1 MVPGTRIV
9 LGLAAALST
18 LSFTHA
24 ALAQQATMERI
35 KRLETILVCAD
46 PERLPY
52 SSEKLS
58 PAGFDLDVAQE
69 IAKELGVKLGYTW
82 HSTHRGKK
90 IVRQMVDGTCDF
102 FPGFPLESSFEEDN
116 FRVVLS
122 KPYYSSG
129 FATLARADAPD
140 TILQDSKTKGVGVQM
155 GTLPDFRL
163 FNRGYERKLFRNT
176 KDMID
181 AIKHKEIDAAVVT
194 ASEGGWEVKSSGDAS
209 LKVLAN
215 TEKDFVFPM
224 AIATRKDDKELRELI
239 NAAIDKMKA
248 DGRLEAIFAKYGMVQ
263 LAGTGGGEPPKSKAQ
278 KEEEE
283 GKKDGDGPPNPDK
296 KSDLNKAHP
305 VFAQTPAGFA
315 GRLASIFIAS
325 AAAADGEKPAATP
338 GEIAK
343 DEHGIPFSRDDMVD
357 PTIVEDFPA
366 DAKAIDDGRKLYKQA
381 CYKCHGNYGVS
392 GGTVPDLRKY
402 AAKYDHYEMFGVIQA
417 GRLELGMPAWND
429 YLTADEIKRIVV
441 YVKALP
447 KIEQ

>member
-1 MVPGTRIV
+1 MVPGSRIA

-18 LSFTHA
+18 LSLTHA

-35 KRLETILVCAD
+35 KRLGTILVCAD
-46 PERLPY
+46 PDRLPY
-52 SSEKLS
+52 SSEKLN
-58 PAGFDLDVAQE
+58 PAGFDLDVSQE

-129 FATLARADAPD
+129 FATLTRSDAPE
-140 TILQDSKTKGVGVQM
+140 TILQDSKAKGVGVQM

-163 FNRGYERKLFRNT
+163 FERGYERKLFRNT

-181 AIKHKEIDAAVVT
+181 AVKHKEIDAAVVT
-194 ASEGGWEVKSSGDAS
+194 ASEGGWEVKSGGDAS

-224 AIATRKDDKELRELI
+224 AIATRKDDKELREAI
-239 NAAIDKMKA
+239 NTAIDKMKA
-248 DGRLEAIFAKYGMVQ
+248 DGRLEAIFTKYGMVQ

-283 GKKDGDGPPNPDK
+283 GKKDDDGPKPDK
-296 KSDLNKAHP
+296 KSELAPADTKA
-305 VFAQTPAGFA
+305 
-315 GRLASIFIAS
+315 ASLSNWLIS
-325 AAAADGEKPAATP
+325 PAAAEEGEKKPDFKP
-338 GEIAK
+338 GEDPGA
-343 DEHGIPFSRDDMVD
+343 DWHGLAINPEFAVD
-357 PTIVEDFPA
+357 PKKVEDFPA
-366 DAKAIDDGRKLYKQA
+366 DDKSIDKGRQLYKQA
-381 CYKCHGNYGVS
+381 CYKCHGNNGIS
-392 GGTVPDLRKY
+392 GGTIPDLRNF
-402 AAKYDHYEMFGVIQA
+402 AAKADHYEMFMVIQA
-417 GRLELGMPAWND
+417 GRLDRGMPAWND
-429 YLTADEIKRIVV
+429 YLTEDEIKKIVV
-441 YVKALP
+441 YVKALHR
-447 KIEQ
+447 K